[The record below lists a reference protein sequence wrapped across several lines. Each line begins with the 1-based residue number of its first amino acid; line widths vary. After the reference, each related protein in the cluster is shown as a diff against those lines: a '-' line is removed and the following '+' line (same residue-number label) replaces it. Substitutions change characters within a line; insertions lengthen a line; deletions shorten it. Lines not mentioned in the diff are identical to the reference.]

1 MRRLRRIIIKI
12 YLVVKFDARL
22 RKERR
27 RARMNSVRRRRDGI
41 TTEETIDA
49 AAAMM
54 IDVAATA
61 VVDTTIDA
69 VAEMTV
75 VAVVTMTV
83 AAVDTTTDAAV
94 DTTTDVGTT
103 VRMRETTALVAYASI
118 GETASANAV
127 TRAASRMRMPLVSPN
142 E

>member
-1 MRRLRRIIIKI
+1 
-12 YLVVKFDARL
+12 
-22 RKERR
+22 
-27 RARMNSVRRRRDGI
+27 MNSVRRHRDGI
-41 TTEETIDA
+41 TTEEMTD

-75 VAVVTMTV
+75 VAVGTMTVAAVGTMTV
-83 AAVDTTTDAAV
+83 AAVDTTTDA
-94 DTTTDVGTT
+94 GTT

-127 TRAASRMRMPLVSPN
+127 TRAASLMRIPLVSAN

>member
-1 MRRLRRIIIKI
+1 
-12 YLVVKFDARL
+12 
-22 RKERR
+22 
-27 RARMNSVRRRRDGI
+27 MNSVRRHRDGI
-41 TTEETIDA
+41 TTEEMTD

-75 VAVVTMTV
+75 VAVGTMTVAAVGTMTV
-83 AAVDTTTDAAV
+83 AAVDTTTVAAV
-94 DTTTDVGTT
+94 DTTTDAGTT

-127 TRAASRMRMPLVSPN
+127 TRAASLMRIPLVSAN